1 MIEFIL
7 ITAGLSYGLTKST
20 LFEKTREDIRFKYLN
35 KGGALWWTFYHV
47 SKCPLCM
54 GFYAAI
60 PAYFLVFNRLDVM
73 LAGYMFIGSITSYI
87 IYLII
92 EKLER

>member
-7 ITAGLSYGLTKST
+7 ITAGLSYGLTKSS
-20 LFEKTREDIRFKYLN
+20 LFERLREDIKFKYLN
-35 KGGALWWTFYHV
+35 KGNGFWWALSHIF
-47 SKCPLCM
+47 KCPLCM

-60 PAYFLVFNRLDVM
+60 PAYYIVFDTIDV
-73 LAGYMFIGSITSYI
+73 LLSGYMFIGSISSYI

-92 EKLER
+92 IKLEK